1 MFQQTLNLLSRKN
14 KQQQQQQ
21 QTTTPKVPLSQFTKF
36 SSNNN
41 NNNNSNNFHQT
52 TTKVKLC
59 NFKTNSLT
67 IKRSLSR
74 GENEHGKNNESEQ
87 FNKLSKED
95 LERCL
100 TDLLLELKQPIDAET
115 KASIEIQPEE
125 EIISDFSSLNDS
137 PDELLELFSPL
148 VTTPPCVAAPQQQ
161 QQQQTRIT
169 RKPPKSDTI
178 KFLGGKKPTSTQLPT
193 TTTTES
199 TLNEI
204 PEGYEIV
211 QDNES
216 DRDEEE
222 SDDIEKRLIKI
233 IEKHEKHFPTKTR
246 KSKIVELVQSIA
258 AKTNETISIP
268 LQSPVKSKKPRQ
280 TTTSTPSTP
289 STPSQTTSTT
299 STNPKKEIP
308 YATNKL
314 KHLKVPTKTVSKT
327 IFDPFPNE
335 IKSYSVANKIY
346 KTKFYDQ
353 KQWPPENR
361 NEGNKMVVPL
371 SENEFCNL
379 IKTRWNKNTLKDISP
394 SSIGGI
400 FQSQCVTLHET
411 CVVLNIAFH
420 VLKSKIPNDSP
431 INRVFNF
438 WLSYQTNLVKK
449 VGEHRM
455 LIRTTMHKLPP
466 PRQVKNDKVIKNDE
480 DEEPLTFI
488 ELGKRKNLV
497 KYIKSMIIP
506 NYHPQNQHQQQHQQ
520 QQHQNKSKQNQNPIS
535 IPKLP
540 DIIDITNFFPGQK
553 TKITEENICTKHAD
567 TFREMLVV
575 SVYMLLAFIPTK
587 QNRKSQ
593 LNNYWHEDPIKIPKL
608 VNACNFIL
616 TFFNMREY
624 LNHEPDYL
632 NGESV
637 IKPMEG
643 TFDTSDYIH
652 DGKWQSY
659 INQTIIEILNESFVC
674 ESLLDIVPE
683 DDIYVMLTP
692 IDEKLEPFGTSGT
705 FTFENYKEM
714 LAKKNQVILVF
725 CETRFAGYMIVVVK
739 NYKNRRKSEDSNEC
753 LKPKTTKRIREEY
766 LVCGGTMLE
775 NHMSDEAKKLAQ
787 YYKKRKYKHYGKI
800 DENKKQL

>member
-1 MFQQTLNLLSRKN
+1 LSTKNNN
-14 KQQQQQQ
+14 KQI
-21 QTTTPKVPLSQFTKF
+21 PKVPLSQFTKF
-36 SSNNN
+36 SKSNDTNNN
-41 NNNNSNNFHQT
+41 QRT

-59 NFKTNSLT
+59 NIKTNNSLA
-67 IKRSLSR
+67 IKRLR
-74 GENEHGKNNESEQ
+74 KLPNESELLNDEQ
-87 FNKLSKED
+87 FDKISEED

-100 TDLLLELKQPIDAET
+100 TDLLLELKQPIDGET

-125 EIISDFSSLNDS
+125 DIPDFSSLNDS
-137 PDELLELFSPL
+137 PEELLQLFLPLFS
-148 VTTPPCVAAPQQQ
+148 PQQQ
-161 QQQQTRIT
+161 QQQQQQQPQTRIT
-169 RKPPKSDTI
+169 RKPPKSDTL
-178 KFLGGKKPTSTQLPT
+178 KFLGGKKQT
-193 TTTTES
+193 TTTT
-199 TLNEI
+199 TTNTAQTIPEI

-211 QDNES
+211 QDDES
-216 DRDEEE
+216 DRDDEDQ
-222 SDDIEKRLIKI
+222 SDEIEKSLIRI
-233 IEKHEKHFPTKTR
+233 IEKHEQHFPTKTR

-258 AKTNETISIP
+258 AKNNEKISIP
-268 LQSPVKSKKPRQ
+268 LQSPVKSKKTRI
-280 TTTSTPSTP
+280 TTSSHTSSTPSTP
-289 STPSQTTSTT
+289 SVQA
-299 STNPKKEIP
+299 KKDIP

-314 KHLKVPTKTVSKT
+314 KHLKVPTKTVPKT
-327 IFDPFPNE
+327 VFDPFPTE

-371 SENEFCNL
+371 CENEFCNL
-379 IKTRWNKNTLKDISP
+379 IKTRWNEKTLKDISP

-400 FQSQCVTLHET
+400 FQSQCVTLHES
-411 CVVLNIAFH
+411 CVILNIAFH
-420 VLKSKIPNDSP
+420 VLKSKIPNNSP

-438 WLSYQTNLVKK
+438 WLSYQTDLVKK

-455 LIRTTMHKLPP
+455 LIRNTMHKLPP
-466 PRQVKNDKVIKNDE
+466 PRQVKNDKIIEN

-497 KYIKSMIIP
+497 KYIKKMIVP
-506 NYHPQNQHQQQHQQ
+506 HYQTK
-520 QQHQNKSKQNQNPIS
+520 NKQ

-540 DIIDITNFFPGQK
+540 DIIDITNFFPASTVSPVGQK
-553 TKITEENICTKHAD
+553 PKITEENICTKHAD
-567 TFREMLVV
+567 TFRKMLVV
-575 SVYMLLAFIPTK
+575 SAYMLLAFMPTK
-587 QNRKSQ
+587 DNRKSKI
-593 LNNYWHEDPIKIPKL
+593 NDYWHEDPVKIPKL
-608 VNACNFIL
+608 VNACNFLL

-624 LNHEPDYL
+624 LNPEPDYL

-637 IKPMEG
+637 IKPMES

-674 ESLLDIVPE
+674 ESLLNITSE

-692 IDEKLEPFGTSGT
+692 IDEKLQTC
-705 FTFENYKEM
+705 ENYQEM
-714 LAKKNQVILVF
+714 LDKKNQVILVF

-753 LKPKTTKRIREEY
+753 LKPKASKRVREEY
-766 LVCGGTMLE
+766 FVCEGTGLE
-775 NHMSDEAKKLAQ
+775 NHMSDEAKKLAL

-800 DENKKQL
+800 EEDKKQL